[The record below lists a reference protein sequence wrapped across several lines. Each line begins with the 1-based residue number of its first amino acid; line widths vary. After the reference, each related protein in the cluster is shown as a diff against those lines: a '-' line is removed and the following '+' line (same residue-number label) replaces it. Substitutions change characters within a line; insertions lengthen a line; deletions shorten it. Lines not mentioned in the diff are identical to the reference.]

1 MPKCWNCGAEVP
13 EQATFCPQC
22 GKTFAA
28 TAPGA
33 PQPSQPYGQPQP
45 NQYPPAPYYPY
56 PPMPNS
62 QLEQKV
68 DNLRKLV
75 IAVLIL
81 QAFFIVLIFA

>member
-1 MPKCWNCGAEVP
+1 
-13 EQATFCPQC
+13 
-22 GKTFAA
+22 
-28 TAPGA
+28 
-33 PQPSQPYGQPQP
+33 
-45 NQYPPAPYYPY
+45 
-56 PPMPNS
+56 MPNS